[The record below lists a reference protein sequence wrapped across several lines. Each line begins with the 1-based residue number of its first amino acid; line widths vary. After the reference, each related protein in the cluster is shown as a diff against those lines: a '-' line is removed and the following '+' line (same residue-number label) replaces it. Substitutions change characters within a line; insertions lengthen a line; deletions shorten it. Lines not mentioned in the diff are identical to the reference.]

1 MSRRALHLAMAAM
14 LGTGMPLPALA
25 QVTATSV
32 TLVWTAPGDDS
43 LTGQATRYELRWSP
57 APITTLAEFDGA
69 TAVAGVPLP
78 LPAGTVQSAD
88 VGGLTPETTYWFAL
102 RAGDRMEEG
111 RVGEEGRSRGAA
123 DSLK

>member
-43 LTGQATRYELRWSP
+43 LTGQATRYELRWSL
-57 APITTLAEFDGA
+57 APINTLAEFDGA

-78 LPAGTVQSAD
+78 LPAGTGPAAD
-88 VGGLTPETTYWFAL
+88 VGA
-102 RAGDRMEEG
+102 RAP
-111 RVGEEGRSRGAA
+111 AHT
-123 DSLK
+123 LP